1 MGERSQIY
9 IRYNVNY
16 MIGSLTENP
25 EAHNYKGLIARYFQW
40 NYGERMISRA
50 RYIIEEIKDEFLEYK
65 WMFGNDERLEKL
77 KRLCD
82 VNFDI
87 KDITLSSDIIKEV
100 TEYDNVNVQD
110 IIFNQPNNDGK
121 FFIDVTDNGI
131 KYCFMTSDNDGE
143 PMNGENYMKWNCEGE
158 DHPDWHV
165 PYKYMKKNTI
175 LYTER
180 NIKKIDKMATLMTK
194 EEVRSF
200 INDDYSYLIAP
211 LF

>member
-40 NYGERMISRA
+40 NYGERMVSRA
-50 RYIIEEIKDEFLEYK
+50 RYVIESIKDEFLEYK

-77 KRLCD
+77 KRICD

-87 KDITLSSDIIKEV
+87 KDIILSSDIIKEV

-121 FFIDVTDNGI
+121 LFIDVTDNGI
-131 KYCFMTSDNDGE
+131 KYCFMTSDNYGE
-143 PMNGENYMKWNCEGE
+143 PMNGENYMKWNCECE

-165 PYKYMKKNTI
+165 PYKYMNKKTI

-194 EEVRSF
+194 EDVRSF